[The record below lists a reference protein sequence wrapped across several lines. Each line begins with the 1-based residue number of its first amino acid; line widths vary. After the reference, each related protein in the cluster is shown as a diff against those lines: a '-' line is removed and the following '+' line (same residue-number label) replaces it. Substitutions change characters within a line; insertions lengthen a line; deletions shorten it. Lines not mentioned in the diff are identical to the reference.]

1 MNIDGFSP
9 IIFSSNQSINL
20 LTNPIILSSNEY
32 LDDLVFNDMKSKLYF
47 KRIPLKLCIN
57 LWWNAQLANIE
68 SKCHFFFR
76 IIESKVWFVFQSSIP
91 FSSTIKLA
99 NKSETRYELWT
110 NIVLQ
115 WHKKI
120 TTPLKWWLPLNEKS
134 SYKDVTMIFI
144 WWNILL

>member
-1 MNIDGFSP
+1 MNIDGFNP

-57 LWWNAQLANIE
+57 LWWNAQHANIE
-68 SKCHFFFR
+68 SKCHFFL
-76 IIESKVWFVFQSSIP
+76 ESFQSSVP

-120 TTPLKWWLPLNEKS
+120 TTPLKWWLPLNEKP